1 MNIIAV
7 MSAVLGLWIAM
18 PTPGLR
24 AGMPGGT
31 HIRAGPG
38 WWGRLETLAFLP
50 AGGARGDPLDTAAD
64 IDLFAACLES
74 GLSIRDAAHV
84 VARIADPGHREVWEQ
99 TVALLGIGVSPE
111 RAFAAMTGAAGLEE
125 LAHLVEVSHRSGSAL
140 SQGCRRIA
148 ESLGA
153 TATDHRTAAAERA
166 GVFIALPLATCFL
179 PAFMIIGL
187 APVVLGLGMKVLGV
201 L

>member
-1 MNIIAV
+1 M
-7 MSAVLGLWIAM
+7 
-18 PTPGLR
+18 
-24 AGMPGGT
+24 
-31 HIRAGPG
+31 
-38 WWGRLETLAFLP
+38 
-50 AGGARGDPLDTAAD
+50 
-64 IDLFAACLES
+64 
-74 GLSIRDAAHV
+74 
-84 VARIADPGHREVWEQ
+84 
-99 TVALLGIGVSPE
+99 
-111 RAFAAMTGAAGLEE
+111 EE
-125 LAHLVEVSHRSGSAL
+125 SHRSGSAL